1 VSRFAAEKVAVAAA
15 KIAEDMRVKKA
26 QEAAR
31 IDQEEAEIARR
42 TKEALQNAIEVVILL
57 ILLNN
62 PI

>member
-1 VSRFAAEKVAVAAA
+1 MLIA
-15 KIAEDMRVKKA
+15 KNKRVKKT

-31 IDQEEAEIARR
+31 IDQEEAEIVKRAE
-42 TKEALQNAIEVVILL
+42 KALQNVIKVVILL